1 MNDLSHEVLRLDGVW
16 ISLRRYRRPS
26 DSLKETIIRVLKGQ
40 RSTSQMF
47 WALRNVSLSVGEGE
61 SIGFCGPN
69 GAGKSTL
76 LKVIARILPPT
87 NGRITIRRKLATMLE
102 LGAGF
107 LPDLSGRENITLNG
121 TILGLD
127 EAQIRSK
134 MGAILEFA
142 DIGEFIDSPV
152 KTYSSG
158 MYARLGFAI
167 ASHVEAAVL
176 VFDEVLAVGDA
187 AFQQKCL
194 DRIQE
199 LRRDGTTML
208 IVSHDMPTLVNMCD
222 RVVWLHE
229 GRVMACGAPREVV
242 AEYERG
248 DLSRR
253 PAART
258 DSP

>member
-1 MNDLSHEVLRLDGVW
+1 MNESSNEVLRLDGVW
-16 ISLRRYRRPS
+16 ISLRRWRRRS
-26 DSLKETIIRVLKGQ
+26 DSLKETIIQALKGR
-40 RSTSQMF
+40 RSTSEMF
-47 WALRNVSLSVGEGE
+47 WALQDVSLSVAEGE

-76 LKVIARILPPT
+76 LKVIAKILPPT
-87 NGRITIRRKLATMLE
+87 HGRITISRRLATMLE

-127 EAQIRSK
+127 EDQIRGK

-167 ASHVEAAVL
+167 ASHVEAAIL

-194 DRIQE
+194 DRIMQ
-199 LRRDGTTML
+199 LRSNGTTML
-208 IVSHDMPTLVNMCD
+208 IVSHDMQTLVNMCD

-229 GRVMACGAPREVV
+229 GRIMTCGAPREVV
-242 AEYERG
+242 AEYESG
-248 DLSRR
+248 DVSRR
-253 PAART
+253 PAAGT
-258 DSP
+258 D

>member
-1 MNDLSHEVLRLDGVW
+1 
-16 ISLRRYRRPS
+16 
-26 DSLKETIIRVLKGQ
+26 
-40 RSTSQMF
+40 
-47 WALRNVSLSVGEGE
+47 
-61 SIGFCGPN
+61 
-69 GAGKSTL
+69 
-76 LKVIARILPPT
+76 
-87 NGRITIRRKLATMLE
+87 MLE

-107 LPDLSGRENITLNG
+107 LPDLSGRENIILNG

-127 EAQIRSK
+127 ESQIRSK
-134 MGAILEFA
+134 MEAILEFA

-167 ASHVEAAVL
+167 ASHVEAAIL

-199 LRRDGTTML
+199 LRRGGTTML

-222 RVVWLHE
+222 RVMWLHE
-229 GRVMACGAPREVV
+229 GRVMSCGAPRDVV

-253 PAART
+253 PAPG
-258 DSP
+258 DVSP

>member
-1 MNDLSHEVLRLDGVW
+1 MNESSSEVLRLDGVW
-16 ISLRRYRRPS
+16 ISLRRWRRRS
-26 DSLKETIIRVLKGQ
+26 DSLKETIIQALKGR

-47 WALRNVSLSVGEGE
+47 WALQNVSLSIREGE

-76 LKVIARILPPT
+76 LRVIARILPPT
-87 NGRITIRRKLATMLE
+87 HGRITIRRRLATMLE

-127 EAQIRSK
+127 ESQIRSK

-142 DIGEFIDSPV
+142 DLGEFIDSPV

-176 VFDEVLAVGDA
+176 VLDEVLAVGDVP
-187 AFQQKCL
+187 FQQKCL
-194 DRIQE
+194 DRLQQ
-199 LRRDGTTML
+199 LRRNGTTML
-208 IVSHDMPTLVNMCD
+208 IVSHDMPTLVKMCD

-229 GRVMACGAPREVV
+229 GRIMASGAPREVV
-242 AEYERG
+242 GRYEHS
-248 DLSRR
+248 DLYRR
-253 PAART
+253 PAAGA